1 MTIQSLLSS
10 GIRGTTMTTDE
21 QKALLKGFSDFI
33 IFERRLSDKTREV
46 YSSEASRFLSYLDEN
61 GIDLYAS
68 SADDI
73 ERYLIARRR
82 SDGVEERT
90 EGRILSS
97 LRSFYLFL
105 ISHSALS
112 ENPASLVEKP
122 KENAHL
128 PRIISESDVDRLL
141 SSFPSDDPLSV
152 RDYTLFE
159 LIYSSGM
166 RISEA
171 VALDVSSFHPEEGT
185 IAVIG
190 KRDKERLVF
199 SGDIAKEALVYYL
212 SAIRPGLLSGHQN
225 EKALFLNR
233 RGGRLTRQAA
243 HKRFHEAAGRLG
255 LDATIHTLRH
265 SFATHMLEHGADIRS
280 VQEML
285 GHSDVRT
292 TQIYTHMN
300 TGSILAFFDRFS
312 PLSDPDWQ
320 E

>member
-1 MTIQSLLSS
+1 
-10 GIRGTTMTTDE
+10 
-21 QKALLKGFSDFI
+21 
-33 IFERRLSDKTREV
+33 
-46 YSSEASRFLSYLDEN
+46 
-61 GIDLYAS
+61 
-68 SADDI
+68 
-73 ERYLIARRR
+73 
-82 SDGVEERT
+82 
-90 EGRILSS
+90 
-97 LRSFYLFL
+97 
-105 ISHSALS
+105 
-112 ENPASLVEKP
+112 
-122 KENAHL
+122 
-128 PRIISESDVDRLL
+128 
-141 SSFPSDDPLSV
+141 
-152 RDYTLFE
+152 
-159 LIYSSGM
+159 M

-171 VALDVSSFHPEEGT
+171 VALDVSSFHPDEGT

-199 SGDIAKEALVYYL
+199 IGDIAKEALVYYL

>member
-1 MTIQSLLSS
+1 MMMRDDSS
-10 GIRGTTMTTDE
+10 
-21 QKALLKGFSDFI
+21 LLKGFSDYI
-33 IFERRLSDKTREV
+33 IFQKRLSEKTREV
-46 YSSEASRFLSYLDEN
+46 YSSEAERFLRYLSSR
-61 GIDLYAS
+61 GINVLS
-68 SADDI
+68 STADDI
-73 ERYLIARRR
+73 ESYLIARKRE
-82 SDGVEERT
+82 DGIEERT

-105 ISHSALS
+105 ISGSVVK
-112 ENPASLVEKP
+112 ENPAALVEKP
-122 KENAHL
+122 KESMHL
-128 PRIISESDVDRLL
+128 PRVISEDDVKGLL

-199 SGDIAKEALVYYL
+199 IGDIAKDALSCYIRE
-212 SAIRPGLLSGHQN
+212 IRPLLLSGHTG

-292 TQIYTHMN
+292 TQIYTHLN
-300 TGSILAFFDRFS
+300 TGSILAFFDKYS

>member
-1 MTIQSLLSS
+1 MMMRDDSS
-10 GIRGTTMTTDE
+10 
-21 QKALLKGFSDFI
+21 LLKGFSDYI
-33 IFERRLSDKTREV
+33 IFQKRLSEKTREV
-46 YSSEASRFLSYLDEN
+46 YSSEAERFLRYLSSR
-61 GIDLYAS
+61 GIDVLS
-68 SADDI
+68 STADDI
-73 ERYLIARRR
+73 ESYLIARKRE
-82 SDGVEERT
+82 DGIEERT

-105 ISHSALS
+105 ISGSVVK
-112 ENPASLVEKP
+112 ENPAALVEKP
-122 KENAHL
+122 KESMHL
-128 PRIISESDVDRLL
+128 PRVISEDDVNGLL

-199 SGDIAKEALVYYL
+199 IGDIAKDALSCYIRE
-212 SAIRPGLLSGHQN
+212 IRPLLLSGHTG

-292 TQIYTHMN
+292 TQIYTHLN
-300 TGSILAFFDRFS
+300 TSSILAFFDKYS

>member
-1 MTIQSLLSS
+1 MMMRDDSS
-10 GIRGTTMTTDE
+10 
-21 QKALLKGFSDFI
+21 LLKGFSDYI
-33 IFERRLSDKTREV
+33 IFQKRLSEKTREV
-46 YSSEASRFLSYLDEN
+46 YSSEAERFLRYLSSR
-61 GIDLYAS
+61 GIDVLS
-68 SADDI
+68 STADDI
-73 ERYLIARRR
+73 ESYLIARKRE
-82 SDGVEERT
+82 DGIEERT

-105 ISHSALS
+105 ISGSVVK
-112 ENPASLVEKP
+112 ENPAALVEKP
-122 KENAHL
+122 KESMHL
-128 PRIISESDVDRLL
+128 PRVISEDDVNGLL

-190 KRDKERLVF
+190 KCDKERLVF
-199 SGDIAKEALVYYL
+199 IGDIAKDALSCYIRE
-212 SAIRPGLLSGHQN
+212 IRPLLLSGHTG

-292 TQIYTHMN
+292 TQIYTHLN
-300 TGSILAFFDRFS
+300 TGSILAFFDKYS